1 MPKTAERQL
10 LQSNDC
16 LPKRPE
22 PRSVDSRTLCP
33 EKVGRSSKLKSEYLL
48 HTQACYT
55 SAIRASEATSQ
66 REEKHL
72 HGAEHPKT
80 SFTDRHRARPD
91 LVARGAPIISGS
103 SHITSSARA
112 NPLCGGPPN
121 ADQADPPPPPA
132 VLPTKRRANPILS
145 ILYLLAAGL
154 VANPWAQSPPG
165 HNQSAA
171 ATKAVPLAWICKSQR
186 TSSSLMNRCSLTA
199 TAHGQEESQ
208 DPSCQALTAI
218 AHGQTLKQEF

>member
-10 LQSNDC
+10 LQSNGC

-66 REEKHL
+66 REEKHV

-80 SFTDRHRARPD
+80 CFTDRHRARPD

-103 SHITSSARA
+103 SHITSSTRA

-132 VLPTKRRANPILS
+132 VLPTKAQQAPPRRR
-145 ILYLLAAGL
+145 
-154 VANPWAQSPPG
+154 PPG
-165 HNQSAA
+165 V
-171 ATKAVPLAWICKSQR
+171 ATTIGEGRTLSSPSSICWLQAWSRTPGRKVPRVTIRALQQQR
-186 TSSSLMNRCSLTA
+186 QFR
-199 TAHGQEESQ
+199 
-208 DPSCQALTAI
+208 
-218 AHGQTLKQEF
+218 

>member
-66 REEKHL
+66 REEKHI

-80 SFTDRHRARPD
+80 CFTDRHRARPD
-91 LVARGAPIISGS
+91 LVARGGPIISGS
-103 SHITSSARA
+103 SYITSSTHA
-112 NPLCGGPPN
+112 NPLCKGPPTQ
-121 ADQADPPPPPA
+121 DQAGPLPPSA
-132 VLPTKRRANPILS
+132 VLPSNPSS
-145 ILYLLAAGL
+145 ICWLQAWSHALGAK
-154 VANPWAQSPPG
+154 PPG
-165 HNQSAA
+165 PQ
-171 ATKAVPLAWICKSQR
+171 PG
-186 TSSSLMNRCSLTA
+186 RCSNKGNSEDLQVPKNNVFP
-199 TAHGQEESQ
+199 H
-208 DPSCQALTAI
+208 
-218 AHGQTLKQEF
+218 

>member
-22 PRSVDSRTLCP
+22 PRSVDSRTRCP

-55 SAIRASEATSQ
+55 SAIRASEANSQ

-80 SFTDRHRARPD
+80 CSTDRHRARPNRNKGQQLPSLLGEPISKGSTEWATLS
-91 LVARGAPIISGS
+91 LVWKSEGGS
-103 SHITSSARA
+103 E
-112 NPLCGGPPN
+112 
-121 ADQADPPPPPA
+121 
-132 VLPTKRRANPILS
+132 
-145 ILYLLAAGL
+145 
-154 VANPWAQSPPG
+154 
-165 HNQSAA
+165 
-171 ATKAVPLAWICKSQR
+171 R
-186 TSSSLMNRCSLTA
+186 TSVC
-199 TAHGQEESQ
+199 
-208 DPSCQALTAI
+208 
-218 AHGQTLKQEF
+218 

>member
-10 LQSNDC
+10 LQPNDC

-66 REEKHL
+66 REEKHV

-80 SFTDRHRARPD
+80 FFTDRHRARPD

-132 VLPTKRRANPILS
+132 VLPTKAQQAPPRRR
-145 ILYLLAAGL
+145 
-154 VANPWAQSPPG
+154 PPG
-165 HNQSAA
+165 V
-171 ATKAVPLAWICKSQR
+171 ATTIGEGRTLSSPSSICWLQAWSRTPGRKVPRVTIRALQQQR
-186 TSSSLMNRCSLTA
+186 QFR
-199 TAHGQEESQ
+199 
-208 DPSCQALTAI
+208 
-218 AHGQTLKQEF
+218 